1 MIDAAFVMSGP
12 VRETPWGAGMLTL
25 MINLRGARWM
35 AGVAAGAL
43 LLAGCSESKTSDST
57 AAPSTPRDQ
66 LVLSESEFPAG
77 AKKVDVPKDKL
88 ESAAADMAG
97 LQDTATLT
105 PAECAATTKDL
116 SAASKALLADSAV
129 AAATDTKS
137 GVMYIEF
144 VAGRTGDL
152 QAVTEGNKRCGEV
165 TVTSAVEGRQ
175 ISTVAKSENLS
186 APADLQGITAIA
198 YRTTTI
204 STVGAGKPLTSV
216 GYQGMAVL
224 RGTTVVVRASAL
236 QDSLDEAVFQK
247 LFVDAV
253 RKVERAA

>member
-1 MIDAAFVMSGP
+1 
-12 VRETPWGAGMLTL
+12 

-35 AGVAAGAL
+35 AGFAAGAL
-43 LLAGCSESKTSDST
+43 LLAGCSESKSQGST

-66 LVLSESEFPAG
+66 LLLTQDEFPAG

-88 ESAAADMAG
+88 EAAAADMAG
-97 LQDTATLT
+97 MQDTATLT
-105 PAECAATTKDL
+105 PVECAATTKDL
-116 SAASKALLADSAV
+116 NNASKALLADSAV

-152 QAVTEGNKRCGEV
+152 AAVTAGNKTCGEV
-165 TVTSAVEGRQ
+165 SMTSSVEGKQ
-175 ISTVAKSENLS
+175 ISTVAKVENLS
-186 APADLQGITAIA
+186 APADLKSIDAIA
-198 YRTTTI
+198 FRTTTT

-236 QDSLDEAVFQK
+236 KDSLDEAAFQQ
-247 LFVDAV
+247 LFVAAV
-253 RKVERAA
+253 RKVEKAS

>member
-1 MIDAAFVMSGP
+1 
-12 VRETPWGAGMLTL
+12 

-35 AGVAAGAL
+35 AGIAAGAL
-43 LLAGCSESKTSDST
+43 LLAGCSESKSQGST
-57 AAPSTPRDQ
+57 AAPSTPREQ
-66 LVLSESEFPAG
+66 LLLTQDEFPAG

-88 ESAAADMAG
+88 EAAAADMTG

-116 SAASKALLADSAV
+116 STASKALLADSAV
-129 AAATDTKS
+129 AAATDAKS

-152 QAVTEGNKRCGEV
+152 QAIAEGNKRCGDL
-165 TVTSAVEGRQ
+165 TVTSSVEGKQ
-175 ISTVAKSENLS
+175 ISTVAKAENLS
-186 APADLQGITAIA
+186 APADLKGIDAIA
-198 YRTTTI
+198 FRTTTI

-236 QDSLDEAVFQK
+236 KDSLDEAAFQK

-253 RKVERAA
+253 RKIETAS